1 MKMAIMRIGRAEL
14 RVLDLEES
22 INYYTNIIGLEV
34 VGRSEGRAY
43 LKAWDEYDHHSL
55 VLQEAD
61 SPGLDHFAFKVQ
73 MKRILSIT
81 KDRIEQFGCTTKR
94 ISKGTRLAEGEA
106 IRCYIANRAPN
117 GTLSRHSTSGQ
128 ADRHLNPHPCPD
140 EARGMAPHRLDHV
153 LLIGEDVKTVTR
165 LFTEALGIFQSE
177 RVRRWMEKTWLEALC
192 MPKMERLMILPLLKG
207 QIINCTMQPSR
218 LIIGT
223 TC

>member
-73 MKRILSIT
+73 NETDLEYYERQV
-81 KDRIEQFGCTTKR
+81 EQFGAVR
-94 ISKGTRLAEGEA
+94 QKGFLRE
-106 IRCYIANRAPN
+106 
-117 GTLSRHSTSGQ
+117 
-128 ADRHLNPHPCPD
+128 PD
-140 EARGMAPHRLDHV
+140 
-153 LLIGEDVKTVTR
+153 
-165 LFTEALGIFQSE
+165 
-177 RVRRWMEKTWLEALC
+177 
-192 MPKMERLMILPLLKG
+192 LLKEKPFVLRCQQG
-207 QIINCTMQPSR
+207 TKWNFITTFNKWASR
-218 LIIGT
+218 QVS
-223 TC
+223 